1 MPIMRSRARHRK
13 LATSSARISFVS
25 SVFVAAAQ
33 TPPLTTTLPPIEVT
47 AQKEPQDPANLPIS
61 VTAVVNETLT
71 AGALTSVS
79 QAGWFAPNTFFARQ
93 TEEYVS
99 KPAWSM
105 KMASRGTS
113 WASR

>member
-13 LATSSARISFVS
+13 LAASSARISFVSFVSFVS

-61 VTAVVNETLT
+61 VTAVVNRPVDAWPQALT
-71 AGALTSVS
+71 ARMPT
-79 QAGWFAPNTFFARQ
+79 
-93 TEEYVS
+93 
-99 KPAWSM
+99 
-105 KMASRGTS
+105 
-113 WASR
+113 